1 MPTTLLQQISL
12 ISTATVLTSLLLK
25 RAASTKVSAIP
36 SRVRIS
42 SSKNCQVKDTSGPVP
57 VDIHQYIPPTWASKL
72 KVPTHQLKLGHL
84 PTPIHRWNIPIEQ
97 QSADQKVQF
106 YIKRDDYSGSEMSGN
121 KVRKLEFLLADAL
134 RKNCDSVITVGGIQS
149 NHCRATAVACA
160 RVGLKA
166 HLVLRTSNSTTQD
179 PGYCGNLLVSRLV
192 DATLHLVSTE
202 DYMNHPQGGWG
213 IVQDLQKKLESSLS
227 SASQSSSCKPY
238 PVPSG
243 GSCSLGVWGYIE
255 AVREILEHCNSDENT
270 KFDRIYFA
278 CGSGGTAAGLALG
291 MHLSGMSKTTE
302 LVAVGVDD
310 DPDFFYEK
318 IDRLI
323 SSLISNNTDLLN
335 GKTSR
340 DLLRV
345 IDGVGAGYAEST
357 DQELLDIYQLSKY
370 SGVVLDPVYSGKAA
384 LTMLKDLKNVK
395 KPQNVLFIHTGG
407 LLGFYSKMNQLNK
420 VVERGKK

>member
-1 MPTTLLQQISL
+1 
-12 ISTATVLTSLLLK
+12 
-25 RAASTKVSAIP
+25 
-36 SRVRIS
+36 
-42 SSKNCQVKDTSGPVP
+42 
-57 VDIHQYIPPTWASKL
+57 
-72 KVPTHQLKLGHL
+72 
-84 PTPIHRWNIPIEQ
+84 
-97 QSADQKVQF
+97 
-106 YIKRDDYSGSEMSGN
+106 
-121 KVRKLEFLLADAL
+121 
-134 RKNCDSVITVGGIQS
+134 
-149 NHCRATAVACA
+149 
-160 RVGLKA
+160 
-166 HLVLRTSNSTTQD
+166 LV
-179 PGYCGNLLVSRLV
+179 
-192 DATLHLVSTE
+192 
-202 DYMNHPQGGWG
+202 
-213 IVQDLQKKLESSLS
+213 
-227 SASQSSSCKPY
+227 
-238 PVPSG
+238 
-243 GSCSLGVWGYIE
+243 
-255 AVREILEHCNSDENT
+255 
-270 KFDRIYFA
+270 
-278 CGSGGTAAGLALG
+278 
-291 MHLSGMSKTTE
+291 
-302 LVAVGVDD
+302 VAVGVDD